1 MDTDLRVRLTT
12 AGRVLL
18 LVGALVMFAAL
29 YARIASAPAVAG
41 FVLPPVAP
49 EDAAARGAPRYDVRK
64 VSSGATPFAHSASA
78 VELADGRL
86 RAFWFG
92 GTREGATDAAI
103 YTAVYSP
110 GAAAWADEAVVA
122 TPGSVQRDVHR
133 WVRKLGNPVAVRDRG
148 NRLVLFFVS
157 VTVGGWAGSSINVVT
172 SEDNGARWSRARRLI
187 TSPFL
192 NLSTLVKGS
201 ALLYQ
206 DGRIGLPVYHEF
218 IAKFGE
224 LLQLGADGEVLGK
237 ARMSSGRTSLQPVIV
252 PRTASEAV
260 GFMRYAGKPPG
271 RVLLV
276 RSADSGRS
284 WTTPVKT
291 ELPNPNA
298 AVDALRLEDGSIL
311 MAFNDDAS
319 ERTNLS
325 LARSRDD
332 GQTWRIVHQFVRPAG
347 AAAGEAAEFS
357 YPRLLLARNGDLH
370 LLYTVDKAEIR
381 HARFNRAWLERP

>member
-1 MDTDLRVRLTT
+1 
-12 AGRVLL
+12 
-18 LVGALVMFAAL
+18 
-29 YARIASAPAVAG
+29 
-41 FVLPPVAP
+41 
-49 EDAAARGAPRYDVRK
+49 
-64 VSSGATPFAHSASA
+64 
-78 VELADGRL
+78 L

-110 GAAAWADEAVVA
+110 GAASWADEAVVA

-148 NRLVLFFVS
+148 NRLLLFFVS

-172 SEDNGARWSRARRLI
+172 SEDNGVRWSGARRLI

-237 ARMSSGRTSLQPVIV
+237 VRMSSGRTSLQPVIV

-271 RVLLV
+271 RVLV
-276 RSADSGRS
+276 SRTADGGRS
-284 WTTPVKT
+284 WTPPVKT

-319 ERTNLS
+319 ERTHLS

-332 GQTWRIVHQFVRPAG
+332 GRTWRIVHRFVRPAG

-357 YPRLLLARNGDLH
+357 YPRLLLARDGDLH

-381 HARFNRAWLERP
+381 HVRFNRAWLERP